1 MNNRK
6 SNHQKRNSNWKLAAA
21 AFSLVGIGGMAFL
34 GMSEAAMA
42 KETALLERI
51 PTVYQENETSTVA
64 EPETAKSY
72 EQAAFDVVMA
82 SWGKETPDAKDLS
95 MEAAAQT
102 GAQLLEEAYDLN
114 LEGATIYMLYS
125 SGTITF
131 PRATWSGTVTYE
143 GEPVPDMEKYSFTL
157 DSVTGERF
165 GFGYER
171 KLETEV
177 SLGAEKG
184 LKDNCEDYKALARQ
198 LAEEL
203 HLIQGKISR
212 IEYNCQGYSN
222 NDPTVSFDV
231 YGEKGEQANMTFSRY
246 DKALLGVGYDACNRY
261 PELTPDQIT
270 EDMLWQ
276 MEESEES
283 AVLLN

>member
-1 MNNRK
+1 MNHAEKNIR
-6 SNHQKRNSNWKLAAA
+6 KRNSNWRLAAA
-21 AFSLVGIGGMAFL
+21 AFSLVGIGGAAFL
-34 GMSEAAMA
+34 GLSEVAMA
-42 KETALLERI
+42 KAAAQQESI
-51 PTVYQENETSTVA
+51 PTIYQVNEVSTA
-64 EPETAKSY
+64 AGPETAKNY
-72 EQAAFDVVMA
+72 ELAAYEAVMA

-95 MEAAAQT
+95 MEAAAQL

-125 SGTITF
+125 SGTVTF

-171 KLETEV
+171 KLETDV

-184 LKDNCEDYKALARQ
+184 LKDDCEDYKALARQ

-203 HLIQGKISR
+203 HLIKGEISR
-212 IEYNCQGYSN
+212 IEYNCQGYSS

-231 YGEKGEQANMTFSRY
+231 YGVNGEQAGMTFSRY
-246 DKALLGVGYDACNRY
+246 DKTLLGVGYDACNQY

-276 MEESEES
+276 LEEEEDS
-283 AVLLN
+283 AVLLK